1 LSQERRLAEAKSDPS
16 PGFYVS
22 VHSRELS
29 LPLSPLFSALPS
41 PPGSADSEGD
51 YEDRKWKNESRKSRS
66 AEGGKL
72 GERSWFVDRV
82 ACPVKRGDRVGE
94 VPPTRV
100 FLTRSLE
107 SIESKRVAA
116 LARAKGFAKV

>member
-1 LSQERRLAEAKSDPS
+1 MFILK
-16 PGFYVS
+16 G
-22 VHSRELS
+22 LS
-29 LPLSPLFSALPS
+29 LSVSPLFSALAS

-51 YEDRKWKNESRKSRS
+51 RRTENRKVKIENGWEKDR
-66 AEGGKL
+66 G
-72 GERSWFVDRV
+72 SWTVFR
-82 ACPVKRGDRVGE
+82 APVKRGDRVGE